1 MEKRDIN
8 GEKGVQFTNI
18 AKQIEVKFLGQNY
31 GVWSSKGYTC
41 HLFSYCMIEMIE
53 DWNCYY

>member
-8 GEKGVQFTNI
+8 GEKGVQITNV

-31 GVWSSKGYTC
+31 DYEFKGLYMA
-41 HLFSYCMIEMIE
+41 LIFLLR
-53 DWNCYY
+53 D

>member
-1 MEKRDIN
+1 MN